1 MRELQA
7 MFMEC
12 IIERNRISFSDFQW
26 NIEIEME
33 HCRKLG

>member
-12 IIERNRISFSDFQW
+12 IIERNRIVLVTS
-26 NIEIEME
+26 NGTLKLKME